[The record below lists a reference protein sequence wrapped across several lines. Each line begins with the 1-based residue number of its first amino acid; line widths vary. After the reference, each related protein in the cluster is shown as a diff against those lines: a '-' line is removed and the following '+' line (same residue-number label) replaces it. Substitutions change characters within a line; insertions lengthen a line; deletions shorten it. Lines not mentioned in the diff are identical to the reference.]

1 MGCWWTEKHWGRMA
15 FRWHHDQTFT
25 IKATGTNQV
34 LLSLFSSLCPT
45 IVSPLLSGFSL
56 SRLAKTSALS
66 RTFHRG
72 HLLKYLS
79 RFCGS
84 HPLSSWTGWDAGLAR
99 CVTHSRRLST
109 LLIRHRVQVAVKH
122 YTHTSWA
129 QINPKNHLNRE
140 KVLQS
145 DEEIWPMSHI
155 GIISYFASMVC
166 WFINYE
172 LPVWRHGYRVQNLS
186 ND

>member
-1 MGCWWTEKHWGRMA
+1 M
-15 FRWHHDQTFT
+15 
-25 IKATGTNQV
+25 KATGTNQV
-34 LLSLFSSLCPT
+34 LLSLFSSLCPA
-45 IVSPLLSGFSL
+45 IVSPLLPGFSL

-72 HLLKYLS
+72 HLLKCLS

-84 HPLSSWTGWDAGLAR
+84 HPLSSWTGWDAGPAS

-122 YTHTSWA
+122 YTHTHTSWA

-166 WFINYE
+166 GFINSE
-172 LPVWRHGYRVQNLS
+172 LPVWRHGYRVQNL
-186 ND
+186 NTD

>member
-1 MGCWWTEKHWGRMA
+1 MGCWWTEKNWGRMA
-15 FRWHHDQTFT
+15 FRSHHDQTFT

-45 IVSPLLSGFSL
+45 IVSPLFPGFSL

-66 RTFHRG
+66 RTFHWG
-72 HLLKYLS
+72 HLLKCLS

-84 HPLSSWTGWDAGLAR
+84 HPLSSWTGWDAGPAS

-122 YTHTSWA
+122 YTHT
-129 QINPKNHLNRE
+129 HT
-140 KVLQS
+140 
-145 DEEIWPMSHI
+145 HI
-155 GIISYFASMVC
+155 LSTNKSQKSSEQGKSASVR
-166 WFINYE
+166 
-172 LPVWRHGYRVQNLS
+172 WRNLTRVPYWN
-186 ND
+186 N